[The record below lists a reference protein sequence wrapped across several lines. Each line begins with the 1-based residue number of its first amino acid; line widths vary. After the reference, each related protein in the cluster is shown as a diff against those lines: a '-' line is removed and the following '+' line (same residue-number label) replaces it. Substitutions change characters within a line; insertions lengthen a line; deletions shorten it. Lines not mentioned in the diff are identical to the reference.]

1 MMKVPEENLMQI
13 AGIYNREG
21 RTAAYDYVRSHYSIK
36 QPYFLILR
44 LKEHYGYDE
53 NTDKFDVEDTNIV
66 SENLFMSMDEL
77 CSAAKSNALVLNRNS
92 QSEAKPSRAEELEKL
107 VKELISDRL
116 LEISR
121 YITVDSLSKTI
132 LIDRTSLGADGYR
145 VVEH

>member
-1 MMKVPEENLMQI
+1 MMKVPEQDLLQI
-13 AGIYNREG
+13 AAIYNNEG

-36 QPYFLILR
+36 QPYFLIMR
-44 LKEHYGYDE
+44 LKDHYEYDE
-53 NTDKFDVEDTNIV
+53 NADRFDVEDTNQV
-66 SENLFMSMDEL
+66 PENLFMSMDEL
-77 CSAAKSNALVLNRNS
+77 CQAAKGNS
-92 QSEAKPSRAEELEKL
+92 LIVSGNNQSEPRVNRTEAMEKL

-121 YITVDSLSKTI
+121 YVTVDSLSKTV

>member
-1 MMKVPEENLMQI
+1 MMKVPEEDLMQI
-13 AGIYNREG
+13 AAIYNKEG

-36 QPYFLILR
+36 QPYFLIMR

-53 NTDKFDVEDTNIV
+53 NTDRFDVEDTNIV
-66 SENLFMSMDEL
+66 AENLFMSMDDL
-77 CSAAKSNALVLNRNS
+77 CNATKGSALIMNRNS
-92 QSEAKPSRAEELEKL
+92 PLEARSSRTEAMEKL

-121 YITVDSLSKTI
+121 YVTVDSLSKTI